1 MEFTNNMFKV
11 ISDIA
16 TMQNLPIPSDE
27 AIQTAL
33 SGKDEVALTQS
44 WRSRINVQIWDGIT
58 DINSASADYIKESNP
73 WADIIYMLTIDN
85 LVVFMQ
91 THNPEEQGW
100 VPITASTVDL
110 ISNEHANQVANHY
123 AQSQIFEEVLN
134 ELGLAALSTPIV
146 IDDSKS

>member
-1 MEFTNNMFKV
+1 MEFTNNMSKV

-44 WRSRINVQIWDGIT
+44 WRSRINAQIWDGVS

-134 ELGLAALSTPIV
+134 ELGLAALSTP
-146 IDDSKS
+146 SLPE